1 MDCGACE
8 PWVKAI
14 EQDFAYLFAEH
25 GFQWAHCEDARQG
38 EHCLMVL
45 ESARAR
51 IKFEISQGTP
61 VIYFGS
67 LDSPIGWAQQVDGV
81 PVWYVD
87 NALLN
92 FVESKSSGEA
102 PASPAAAA
110 NAGASAATPGADRS
124 TEALLAAAAA
134 RLRPHAAEL
143 IAAFAPDRPAGWW
156 QAFNAYQ
163 AERLKQI
170 RQRMRA
176 R

>member
-14 EQDFAYLFAEH
+14 EQNYAYLFAEH
-25 GFQWAHCEDARQG
+25 GFRLRQCEDERQG
-38 EHCLMVL
+38 EHCLIVL

-61 VIYFGS
+61 VIYFGT
-67 LDSPIGWAQQVDGV
+67 LDSPVGWEQQVDGV
-81 PVWYVD
+81 LVWYVD

-92 FVESKSSGEA
+92 FIESKGSG
-102 PASPAAAA
+102 PAPAAAA
-110 NAGASAATPGADRS
+110 PGAART

-143 IAAFAPDRPAGWW
+143 VAAFAPGRPAAWW
-156 QAFNAYQ
+156 QAFDAYQ

-170 RQRMRA
+170 RERMRA

>member
-1 MDCGACE
+1 MDCGTCE
-8 PWVKAI
+8 PWVKVI
-14 EQDFAYLFAEH
+14 EQHFAYLFSEH
-25 GFQWAHCEDARQG
+25 GFALAHCEDARAG
-38 EHCLMVL
+38 EHCLIGL
-45 ESARAR
+45 ESPRAR
-51 IKFEISQGTP
+51 LKFEISQGTP
-61 VIYFGS
+61 VIYFGT
-67 LDSPIGWAQQVDGV
+67 LDSPLGWEQQVDGV

-92 FVESKSSGEA
+92 FIESRS
-102 PASPAAAA
+102 
-110 NAGASAATPGADRS
+110 ASAAPAASTTASGPRS

-143 IAAFAPDRPAGWW
+143 IAAFAPDRPAAWW
-156 QAFNAYQ
+156 QAFDAYQ

>member
-1 MDCGACE
+1 MDCGACQ
-8 PWVKAI
+8 PWVTVI

-25 GFQWAHCEDARQG
+25 GFRLEHCEDARQG
-38 EHCLMVL
+38 EHCLIML
-45 ESARAR
+45 GSDRAR

-61 VIYFGS
+61 VVYFGT
-67 LDSPIGWAQQVDGV
+67 LDSPIGWEQQVDGV

-92 FVESKSSGEA
+92 FVESKHSG
-102 PASPAAAA
+102 ASPAAPASTA
-110 NAGASAATPGADRS
+110 AGAARS

-143 IAAFAPDRPAGWW
+143 IAAFAPDRPADWW
-156 QAFNAYQ
+156 QAFDAYQ
-163 AERLKQI
+163 AERLKLI
-170 RQRMRA
+170 RQRLRA

>member
-8 PWVKAI
+8 PWVQLI
-14 EQDFAYLFAEH
+14 EQDFAYLFAEQ
-25 GFQWAHCEDARQG
+25 GFRLEHCEDARQG
-38 EHCLMVL
+38 EHCLIVL

-61 VIYFGS
+61 VIYFGT
-67 LDSPIGWAQQVDGV
+67 LDSPTGWEQQVDGV

-92 FVESKSSGEA
+92 FIESKSSGAA
-102 PASPAAAA
+102 PAAVTAA
-110 NAGASAATPGADRS
+110 PGAARS

-134 RLRPHAAEL
+134 RLHPHAAEL
-143 IAAFAPDRPAGWW
+143 IKAFAPDRPAAWW
-156 QAFNAYQ
+156 QAFDAFQ
-163 AERLKQI
+163 AERLKQM

>member
-1 MDCGACE
+1 MDCGACQ
-8 PWVKAI
+8 PWVTVI

-25 GFQWAHCEDARQG
+25 GFRLEHCEDARQG
-38 EHCLMVL
+38 EHCLIVL
-45 ESARAR
+45 GSHQAR

-61 VIYFGS
+61 VVYFGT
-67 LDSPIGWAQQVDGV
+67 LDSPIGWEQQVDGV

-92 FVESKSSGEA
+92 FVESQRGGAPLAASAGA
-102 PASPAAAA
+102 PASPAGTA
-110 NAGASAATPGADRS
+110 RS

-143 IAAFAPDRPAGWW
+143 IAAFAPNRPLDWW

-163 AERLKQI
+163 TERLKQI
-170 RQRMRA
+170 RQRLRA

>member
-1 MDCGACE
+1 MDCGACQ

-25 GFQWAHCEDARQG
+25 GFRLEHCEDARQG
-38 EHCLMVL
+38 EHCLIML
-45 ESARAR
+45 GSDRAR

-61 VIYFGS
+61 VVYFGT
-67 LDSPIGWAQQVDGV
+67 LDSPIGWEQQVDGV

-92 FVESKSSGEA
+92 FVESKQAGVP
-102 PASPAAAA
+102 PATPA
-110 NAGASAATPGADRS
+110 GTPGAART
-124 TEALLAAAAA
+124 TEALLAAAAE

-143 IAAFAPDRPAGWW
+143 IAAFAPDRPAEWW
-156 QAFNAYQ
+156 QAFDAYQ

-170 RQRMRA
+170 RQRLRA

>member
-14 EQDFAYLFAEH
+14 ERDFAYLFSEQ
-25 GFQWAHCEDARQG
+25 GFQLEHCADARQG
-38 EHCLMVL
+38 EHCLIVL
-45 ESARAR
+45 ESPRAR

-61 VIYFGS
+61 VVYFGT
-67 LDSPIGWAQQVDGV
+67 LDSPLGWEQQVDGV

-92 FVESKSSGEA
+92 FIESKSSRPA
-102 PASPAAAA
+102 PAA
-110 NAGASAATPGADRS
+110 AATPGAARS

-143 IAAFAPDRPAGWW
+143 VAAFAPDRPAEGW
-156 QAFNAYQ
+156 QAFDAYQ